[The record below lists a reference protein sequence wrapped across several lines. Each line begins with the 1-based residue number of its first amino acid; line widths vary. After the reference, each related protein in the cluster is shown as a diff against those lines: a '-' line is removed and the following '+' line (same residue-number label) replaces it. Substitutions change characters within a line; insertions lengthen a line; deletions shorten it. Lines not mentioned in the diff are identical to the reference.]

1 VTTGTGL
8 LLMPKVKQ
16 GFQIWGDSSKS
27 VAMLFAQW
35 YHLDKQAS
43 SCTICTSMSE
53 LTERAA
59 APEIQQAQF
68 KHLAMIASNTKIH
81 LPDEE
86 KQHSDCVH
94 E

>member
-1 VTTGTGL
+1 
-8 LLMPKVKQ
+8 
-16 GFQIWGDSSKS
+16 
-27 VAMLFAQW
+27 
-35 YHLDKQAS
+35 
-43 SCTICTSMSE
+43 MSE